1 VSKICYYVLQQ
12 GGQWKI
18 KIGGKH
24 YGPYKSRTDA
34 INVAVATAN
43 KVGITHHD
51 GAKVLVESTVTDRW
65 HTEWA
70 SGKDSLPP
78 KAWQYWPPLRAFLLA
93 VLSTIRKGLQSHFS
107 PSRPIDMAGCASV
120 EVLAP

>member
-34 INVAVATAN
+34 I
-43 KVGITHHD
+43 
-51 GAKVLVESTVTDRW
+51 
-65 HTEWA
+65 
-70 SGKDSLPP
+70 
-78 KAWQYWPPLRAFLLA
+78 
-93 VLSTIRKGLQSHFS
+93 
-107 PSRPIDMAGCASV
+107 

>member
-1 VSKICYYVLQQ
+1 MSKIRYYVLQRD
-12 GGQWKI
+12 GQWKI

-43 KVGITHHD
+43 KVGMTHPD
-51 GAKVLVESTVTDRW
+51 GAKVLVESTVADCW

-70 SGKDSLPP
+70 SG
-78 KAWQYWPPLRAFLLA
+78 A
-93 VLSTIRKGLQSHFS
+93 
-107 PSRPIDMAGCASV
+107 PSRTDGRTRRPAMR
-120 EVLAP
+120 L

>member
-1 VSKICYYVLQQ
+1 MSKIRYYVLQRD
-12 GGQWKI
+12 GQWKI

-43 KVGITHHD
+43 KVGMTHPD
-51 GAKVLVESTVTDRW
+51 GAKVLVESTVADRW

-78 KAWQYWPPLRAFLLA
+78 KA
-93 VLSTIRKGLQSHFS
+93 
-107 PSRPIDMAGCASV
+107 
-120 EVLAP
+120 

>member
-1 VSKICYYVLQQ
+1 MSKIRYYVLQLD
-12 GGQWKI
+12 GQWKI

-43 KVGITHHD
+43 KLGMTHPD
-51 GAKVLVESTVTDRW
+51 GAKVLVESKVADRW

-78 KAWQYWPPLRAFLLA
+78 KA
-93 VLSTIRKGLQSHFS
+93 
-107 PSRPIDMAGCASV
+107 
-120 EVLAP
+120 